1 MRWPSPFSRRLRDW
15 LPYAVGVTL
24 LATLLI
30 SLAAVAIWQER
41 GRQRE
46 RATTA
51 TQTIARLLDAHV
63 VDVISQADVLLRT
76 VALHHQGPLQRLRD
90 APVESRI
97 DQRLTPS
104 KQAAQ
109 SLLIRS
115 ALKSKPGLNGYQALM
130 PALLTLCVADASG
143 MVALGDEQGN
153 NIGPRED
160 FQQAQALATA
170 GLIVRGP
177 VQELVDGRSRWVL
190 RLSRGLRD
198 ESGEFLGLVSAD
210 LSVDAFAAVFTSLQL
225 GQRGAA
231 TLRAADLSMIYRHP
245 WPGNGRGAIGSK
257 EVSAQLRAALSAAPD
272 AGEFVATTAVDG
284 ITRINAYRKVSGLPL
299 YVLVG
304 LPESDFPAGWNLLD
318 TSLLLVAA
326 TTLLVAAYAALQLYR
341 ASKRQLDAVQRRY
354 EGIVESS
361 HDAIVSKSLDGRV
374 LSWNKAAEAIFGWT
388 ADEMIGQPLLR
399 LFPPDLLDE
408 EAHILQRLQRGE
420 NVEAFDTRRLR
431 KDGSTVAISVAISP
445 VRDAQGQLVAASKIA
460 RDITRQKMLEEQIR
474 TLAFT
479 DALTRLPNRRLLMD
493 RLERAQQNGQRQ
505 GEWGALLFIDL
516 DHFKPVNDTHGHE
529 VGDQM
534 LISVSRRLQAAVR
547 EADTVARLGGDEFVV
562 LCERLG
568 ADETQALRGA
578 QMVRDKVLLA
588 LAQPH
593 QIGRLQLQ
601 GSASVGIQP
610 FLGTQFTP
618 VELLR
623 AADQAMYAVKRP
635 ACVKPVPAAPQLP

>member
-1 MRWPSPFSRRLRDW
+1 MRWPSPFSKRLRDW
-15 LPYAVGVTL
+15 LPYAVGVAL

-46 RATTA
+46 RATLA
-51 TQTIARLLDAHV
+51 TQTIVRLLEAHV

-76 VALHHQGPLQRLRD
+76 VALHYHLPPRAEARMTSSGQVARSFR
-90 APVESRI
+90 AHSES
-97 DQRLTPS
+97 
-104 KQAAQ
+104 AA
-109 SLLIRS
+109 L
-115 ALKSKPGLNGYQALM
+115 PGLEGYRALM
-130 PALLTLCVADASG
+130 PALLSLCVADVSG
-143 MVALGDEQGN
+143 EVLIGDEQGD
-153 NIGPRED
+153 NIAARED
-160 FQQAQALATA
+160 FQQARALPRS

-177 VQELVDGRSRWVL
+177 LQEAVDGEMRWVL
-190 RLSRGLRD
+190 RLSRGLRN
-198 ESGEFLGLVSAD
+198 ESGEFLGMVSAD
-210 LSVDAFAAVFTSLQL
+210 LSTEAFAAVFTTLNL
-225 GQRGAA
+225 GERGAA

-245 WPGNGRGAIGSK
+245 WPANGRGVIGSK
-257 EVSAQLRAALSAAPD
+257 EVSPQLRAALAAAPES
-272 AGEFVATTAVDG
+272 GEFVATTALDG
-284 ITRINAYRKVSGLPL
+284 VPRINAYRKVAGLPL
-299 YVLVG
+299 LVLVG
-304 LPESDFPAGWNLLD
+304 LPESDFPSGWNLLD

-326 TTLLVAAYAALQLYR
+326 TTLLVAAYAAFQLYR
-341 ASKRQLDAVQRRY
+341 SSKRQLDAVQRRY
-354 EGIVESS
+354 EAIVESS
-361 HDAIVSKSLDGRV
+361 QDAIISKSLDGRV
-374 LSWNKAAEAIFGWT
+374 LSWNTGAEAIFGWT
-388 ADEMIGQPLLR
+388 ADEMIGQPLIR

-420 NVEAFDTRRLR
+420 RVEAFDTRRLR
-431 KDGSTVAISVAISP
+431 KDGSTVAISVSISP
-445 VRDAQGQLVAASKIA
+445 VRDGHGQLVAASKIA
-460 RDITRQKMLEEQIR
+460 RDITGQKMLEEQIR

-505 GEWGALLFIDL
+505 AEWGALLFIDL

-534 LISVSRRLQAAVR
+534 LIAVGRRLQSAVR
-547 EADTVARLGGDEFVV
+547 DADTVARLGGDEFVV

-568 ADETQALRGA
+568 ADEIQALRGA

-593 QIGRLQLQ
+593 QIGELLLQ

-635 ACVKPVPAAPQLP
+635 ACIKPVPAAPQLP

>member
-1 MRWPSPFSRRLRDW
+1 MRWPSPFSKRLRDW
-15 LPYAVGVTL
+15 LPYAVGVAL
-24 LATLLI
+24 LAALLI
-30 SLAAVAIWQER
+30 SLASVAIWQER

-46 RATTA
+46 RAITG

-63 VDVISQADVLLRT
+63 ADVVSQADVLLRT
-76 VALHHQGPLQRLRD
+76 VAMQLQSAPRGRRSPLGPSLNPARQASPAEPGQPEPAQL
-90 APVESRI
+90 PGI
-97 DQRLTPS
+97 D
-104 KQAAQ
+104 
-109 SLLIRS
+109 
-115 ALKSKPGLNGYQALM
+115 GYRALM
-130 PALLTLCVADASG
+130 PALLGLCVADETG
-143 MVALGDEQGN
+143 MVTLGDEQGDS
-153 NIGPRED
+153 IGARDD

-177 VQELVDGRSRWVL
+177 IQETVDGQPRWVL

-198 ESGEFLGLVSAD
+198 GAGQFLGLVSAD
-210 LSVDAFAAVFTSLQL
+210 LSVDAFAAVFTTLQL
-225 GQRGAA
+225 GERGAA
-231 TLRAADLSMIYRHP
+231 TLRAADLSLIYRHP
-245 WPGNGRGAIGSK
+245 WPANGRAAIGSN
-257 EVSAQLRAALSAAPD
+257 EVSPQLRAAVAMAPT
-272 AGEFVATTAVDG
+272 AGEFMATTAVDG
-284 ITRINAYRKVSGLPL
+284 ITRINAYRKVAGLPL

-304 LPESDFPAGWNLLD
+304 LPESEFPSGWNLLD

-341 ASKRQLDAVQRRY
+341 SSKRQLDAVQRRY
-354 EGIVESS
+354 EAIVESS
-361 HDAIVSKSLDGRV
+361 HDAIISKSLDGRV
-374 LSWNKAAEAIFGWT
+374 LSWNTGAEVIFGWT
-388 ADEMIGQPLLR
+388 ADEMIGQPLIR

-408 EAHILQRLQRGE
+408 EVHILQRLQRGE
-420 NVEAFDTRRLR
+420 SVEAFDTRRLR
-431 KDGSTVAISVAISP
+431 KDGSTVAISVSISP
-445 VRDAQGQLVAASKIA
+445 VRDGHGQLVAASKIA

-505 GEWGALLFIDL
+505 AEWGALLFIDL

-534 LISVSRRLQAAVR
+534 LIAVSRRLQSAVR

-568 ADETQALRGA
+568 ADEIQALRGA
-578 QMVRDKVLLA
+578 QMVRDKILLA

-593 QIGRLQLQ
+593 QIGGLQLQ

-635 ACVKPVPAAPQLP
+635 ACVHQVPATPQLP